1 MPNDSE
7 QEAEIIRQMQDQ
19 IQTLSVKVTA
29 LMQDN
34 ADLRKK
40 NYQILITT
48 EQEEE
53 YVSNML
59 LRQIHKMR
67 KEKGEALD
75 LAEKEEEYLTMLMSK
90 KLHQL
95 QQEKILLENTM
106 EAEQEFLVNKLY
118 KQIEIL
124 SNKQR
129 RHALKEP
136 LPPILEALANE
147 INALETKVAE
157 KKAMS
162 KELIQ
167 HIFRSGHFECTKVA
181 AAAER
186 QEEALC
192 EQCQLIE
199 QQLEANK

>member
-1 MPNDSE
+1 
-7 QEAEIIRQMQDQ
+7 
-19 IQTLSVKVTA
+19 
-29 LMQDN
+29 MQDN
-34 ADLRKK
+34 ADLRQK

-59 LRQIHKMR
+59 LRQIHKIR

-95 QQEKILLENTM
+95 QQEKILLENAM

-129 RHALKEP
+129 RNALKEP

-157 KKAMS
+157 KKAAC

-181 AAAER
+181 AATAAADK

-199 QQLEANK
+199 QHLEANK

>member
-1 MPNDSE
+1 MPKDSTE
-7 QEAEIIRQMQDQ
+7 PQESEELIRQLKEQ
-19 IQTLSVKVTA
+19 IQSLSDKVSS

-34 ADLRKK
+34 ADLRQK

-59 LRQIHKMR
+59 LRQIHKIR

-95 QQEKILLENTM
+95 QQEKILLENAM

-129 RHALKEP
+129 RNALKEP

-147 INALETKVAE
+147 INCLETKVTE
-157 KKAMS
+157 KKALCR
-162 KELIQ
+162 ELIQ
-167 HIFRSGHFECTKVA
+167 HIFCSGHFRCTKA
-181 AAAER
+181 DETP
-186 QEEALC
+186 EELNC
-192 EQCQLIE
+192 EHCQLINE
-199 QQLEANK
+199 QIVHNK